1 GVCGAHG
8 TLLAPDGRAARTPDR
23 LRASKASRLVATK
36 GAPNVD
42 CARRLLEPGAHE
54 QARHVFRMGSSRPC
68 PRARQQ
74 GEPRNPPFEAGAGA
88 ALSRRGRSAAERAR
102 QGPPGGVPLVV
113 VLDSPSSG
121 EHGSASEEAFIFV
134 SDASAEA
141 ERLTAS
147 LRSRGYLVAD
157 VPLGLL
163 V

>member
-1 GVCGAHG
+1 
-8 TLLAPDGRAARTPDR
+8 
-23 LRASKASRLVATK
+23 
-36 GAPNVD
+36 
-42 CARRLLEPGAHE
+42 
-54 QARHVFRMGSSRPC
+54 M
-68 PRARQQ
+68 
-74 GEPRNPPFEAGAGA
+74 
-88 ALSRRGRSAAERAR
+88 
-102 QGPPGGVPLVV
+102 V

-163 V
+163 VGRVGAQRPAIVLCDADAPSAIEVVERMREVPGGDAINVLFFGETGGVMDAQHERLSRQASALFVRPVDVHALLRKIESLIGRPVRRSSRPSAL